1 MENREMIKEE
11 LTELLANY
19 YNGSFV
25 QMVCDYIHLTGMTKQ
40 EVENMLKP
48 VRDKKGRDAPFHLF
62 TIQSAFRH
70 VPPDIHWHG

>member
-11 LTELLANY
+11 LTELLENY

-25 QMVCDYIHLTGMTKQ
+25 LMVCDYIHLTGMTKQ

-48 VRDKKGRDAPFHLF
+48 VRDKKGA
-62 TIQSAFRH
+62 
-70 VPPDIHWHG
+70 

>member
-48 VRDKKGRDAPFHLF
+48 VRDKKGA
-62 TIQSAFRH
+62 
-70 VPPDIHWHG
+70 

>member
-1 MENREMIKEE
+1 MCQKVGELSLLPLYMIKEE
-11 LTELLANY
+11 LTDLLENY

-48 VRDKKGRDAPFHLF
+48 VRDKKGA
-62 TIQSAFRH
+62 
-70 VPPDIHWHG
+70 